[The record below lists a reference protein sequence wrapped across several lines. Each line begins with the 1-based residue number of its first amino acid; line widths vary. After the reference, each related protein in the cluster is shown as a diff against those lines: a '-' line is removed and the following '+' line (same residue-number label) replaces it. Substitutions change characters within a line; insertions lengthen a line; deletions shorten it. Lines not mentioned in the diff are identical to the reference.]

1 MCTAVLC
8 APHERVL
15 VMASFAD
22 FVESVCFPF
31 GVPSDAVAIAA
42 LAGSNVSRRQ
52 ETERMQLVRELSR
65 RHRRYNG
72 RCGEHCRYSEMV
84 RTPQTVDRASCCSLA
99 AAKLPFGS
107 VSSPLS
113 SAACDYSSGRCDTRT
128 GIPQRCGDSARADRS
143 RPQGGPG
150 LCSLRPQSLHR

>member
-1 MCTAVLC
+1 MSDVARVLDPAVPVCTAVLC

-52 ETERMQLVRELSR
+52 ETERMQPERELSR

-72 RCGEHCRYSEMV
+72 RCGEHCR
-84 RTPQTVDRASCCSLA
+84 
-99 AAKLPFGS
+99 
-107 VSSPLS
+107 
-113 SAACDYSSGRCDTRT
+113 
-128 GIPQRCGDSARADRS
+128 
-143 RPQGGPG
+143 
-150 LCSLRPQSLHR
+150 